1 MSLIRAIY
9 IFSPLIAFISGI
21 YSFKFLEKK
30 FRLIVFYVAA
40 GFGSELLN
48 WILIKNGVRNNM
60 PGLHFYIMF
69 EFLIW
74 SVFYILI
81 LDGFI
86 KKIFLV
92 TGTVLFEVFCL
103 VNMIFIQKLTE
114 YPVTRSVEN
123 LLLILLAVLFFTKVM
138 TEAEIKKLVYSP
150 LIWINTVVLI
160 YFAGNFFYNVVFI
173 QLLAKNTQM
182 LRTVNLYIFALFNSI
197 YYFGITVGFLL
208 QRRKISRKTF

>member
-9 IFSPLIAFISGI
+9 IFTPLIALISGV
-21 YSFKFLEKK
+21 YSFKFLDRK

-48 WILIKNGVRNNM
+48 WILIKNGIRNNM

-138 TEAEIKKLVYSP
+138 TEAEIEKLVYSP

-197 YYFGITVGFLL
+197 YYFGIAVGFLL
-208 QRRKISRKTF
+208 QKRKISHKTV